1 MARGFRSTSSLSI
14 GVILL
19 IIVVSMIFIPMILSR
34 LNMRAGFVDIG
45 ENINVPG
52 AMAGERGRGGPFLP
66 CRGVSGQPCPEG
78 TFCDGS
84 ANSCTPIAVAGV

>member
-1 MARGFRSTSSLSI
+1 MARGFRSGSSLSI
-14 GVILL
+14 GVILV
-19 IIVVSMIFIPMILSR
+19 IIVVAMLFVPMILSR

-45 ENINVPG
+45 ESITVG
-52 AMAGERGRGGPFLP
+52 AERGRGGPFLP
-66 CRGVSGQPCPEG
+66 CRGVGGQPCPEG